1 MSASRQLQSSRS
13 QNMLACL
20 FLEIQYIQRWILSK
34 FRLGECL
41 LTTVAGRGDNRQWI
55 TNHPSRQSWICK
67 NFCNIYLIFLY
78 LVFLLHDSINSEQW
92 IATYQKYQYCG
103 SCAFSLSFWCQSLQ
117 VHICYL
123 CCQCMIPSL
132 TTNCISE
139 WLKTE
144 VCQGGSTTTSDPPP
158 QSTTDRSIVH
168 LYFCILYFCIF
179 VGGPIPRPPAVIH
192 HHNRSEGEFAR
203 VHICQQKCTRVNF
216 HHNFPPAPS

>member
-117 VHICYL
+117 VHLLFMLPVYD
-123 CCQCMIPSL
+123 S
-132 TTNCISE
+132 ISNNQLHQRVTKN
-139 WLKTE
+139 WG
-144 VCQGGSTTTSDPPP
+144 VPRWFHHHQWSTTSVYNWP
-158 QSTTDRSIVH
+158 
-168 LYFCILYFCIF
+168 
-179 VGGPIPRPPAVIH
+179 
-192 HHNRSEGEFAR
+192 
-203 VHICQQKCTRVNF
+203 
-216 HHNFPPAPS
+216 